1 MGIKASNPQLKKIV
15 VTRARI
21 QADGLLKQLAA
32 IGMEPIL
39 LPAIEIQPPD
49 DEGEALRESIHILD
63 QYDWLIFTSA
73 NGVNAFF
80 AELDGLSLPIG
91 TQIAVIGTG
100 TNQAMKRFGI
110 DADLVAEESVAEG
123 LLRAFLTLEKE
134 KKILL
139 PRAAKAR
146 DVLPDNLRKAGW
158 VVDEVSAYQ
167 TKIPE
172 KFDSFDNTIIEADS
186 IIFTSVSTFENF
198 LKMYGLENIP
208 PNIISIGPITSEAI
222 RESGRIVAIEA
233 NPHNIQGIIEGI
245 TRF

>member
-1 MGIKASNPQLKKIV
+1 
-15 VTRARI
+15 
-21 QADGLLKQLAA
+21 
-32 IGMEPIL
+32 MEPIL
-39 LPAIEIQPPD
+39 LPTIEIQPPD
-49 DEGEALRESIHILD
+49 DQGAALRESIHLID

-80 AELDGLSLPIG
+80 TELDVPSLPID

-100 TNQAMKRFGI
+100 TNQALKGLGLNANLI
-110 DADLVAEESVAEG
+110 AEDSVAEG

-134 KKILL
+134 GKILL

-146 DVLPDNLRKAGW
+146 DVLPENLRKAGW

-167 TKIPE
+167 TNIPE
-172 KFDSFDNTIIEADS
+172 KFASFDNKIIEADS

-208 PNIISIGPITSEAI
+208 PNVISIGPITSEAI
-222 RESGRIVAIEA
+222 RESGRVVAIEA
-233 NPHNIQGIIEGI
+233 NPHNINGIIEGI
-245 TRF
+245 ATF

>member
-1 MGIKASNPQLKKIV
+1 MGTKASNPQLKKIV

-21 QADGLLKQLAA
+21 QADGLLKKLTA

-39 LPAIEIQPPD
+39 LPTIEIQPPD
-49 DEGEALRESIHILD
+49 DEGEALRESIHLID

-80 AELDGLSLPIG
+80 TELDDPSLLID
-91 TQIAVIGTG
+91 TQIAVIGIG
-100 TNQAMKRFGI
+100 TNQALKQFGL
-110 DADLVAEESVAEG
+110 DADLVAGESVAEG
-123 LLRAFLTLEKE
+123 LLRVFITLEKE
-134 KKILL
+134 CKILL
-139 PRAAKAR
+139 PRAARAR

-167 TKIPE
+167 TNIPE

-186 IIFTSVSTFENF
+186 FIFTSVSTFENF
-198 LKMYGLENIP
+198 LKMYGSENMP

-222 RESGRIVAIEA
+222 RESGRVVAIEA
-233 NPHNIQGIIEGI
+233 NPHNIKGIIEGI
-245 TRF
+245 ATF